1 MGKWLAI
8 GMSASKVLQVELIVV
23 CRIVHELLGALSK
36 HEIMFMDSS
45 VTSSDL
51 GLLLDAITA
60 GKITSMLAYNLI
72 HLY

>member
-1 MGKWLAI
+1 MGRWWAI
-8 GMSASKVLQVELIVV
+8 GMFASRVLQLELKVA

-60 GKITSMLAYNLI
+60 GKITSMLVYN
-72 HLY
+72 